1 MNQSILHQSARY
13 GLVGLAV
20 VAADFLVYLAGL
32 ALFPDAYLAGNVC
45 GKATGAL
52 LGFVLHKRFTFSW
65 RQKDSG
71 ARQFVSYI
79 ALFLANLAISS
90 ALLWLLVGRIG
101 ANAVIAKVMVDVVVI
116 AISFIASRLWVYRSA

>member
-13 GLVGLAV
+13 GLVGLCV
-20 VAADFLVYLAGL
+20 FAADVLVYLACL
-32 ALFPDAYLAGNVC
+32 AAAPHAFLLGNAC

-71 ARQFVSYI
+71 LRQLASYI
-79 ALFLANLAISS
+79 GLFLSNLALSS
-90 ALLWLLVGRIG
+90 GLLWLLVTPIG
-101 ANAVIAKVMVDVVVI
+101 LGAVFAKLMVDMIVIAV
-116 AISFIASRLWVYRSA
+116 SFFVSRLWVYRSA